1 MSRRPS
7 RRNGPQKGN
16 VQAGNVPEGGFA
28 ELRAEIDRLR
38 RELTQAQARIRQLEQ
53 GGGEPLAAR
62 RIAELE
68 EGQKVARGLAV
79 EAALARSRAE
89 GELKTLRGA
98 LERAAGLHGWLL
110 RRALRRLDGRPAGA
124 ARSRR

>member
-1 MSRRPS
+1 MRS
-7 RRNGPQKGN
+7 
-16 VQAGNVPEGGFA
+16 
-28 ELRAEIDRLR
+28 EIDRLR
-38 RELTQAQARIRQLEQ
+38 RELTQARTRIQQLEQ

-89 GELKTLRGA
+89 GELKTLRAA
-98 LERAAGLHGWLL
+98 LERATGLRGWLL
-110 RRALRRLDGRPAGA
+110 RRALRRLEGPPGASRP
-124 ARSRR
+124 RR